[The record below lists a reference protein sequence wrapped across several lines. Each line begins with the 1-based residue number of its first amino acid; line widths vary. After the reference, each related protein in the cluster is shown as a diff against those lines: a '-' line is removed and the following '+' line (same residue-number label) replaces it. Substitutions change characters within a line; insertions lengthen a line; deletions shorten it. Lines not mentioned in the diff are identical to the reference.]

1 MKTIYTVCGL
11 GYNQNDKITDCELY
25 FGEFDNYEQAYD
37 LFVKLQSKNPL
48 DFFKTQNVSKILLQ
62 VEECEENEEET
73 NCINIKNE
81 WWIENSNY

>member
-11 GYNQNDKITDCELY
+11 GYDKNDKLTDYELY
-25 FGEFDNYEQAYD
+25 FGEFDNYEKAYD